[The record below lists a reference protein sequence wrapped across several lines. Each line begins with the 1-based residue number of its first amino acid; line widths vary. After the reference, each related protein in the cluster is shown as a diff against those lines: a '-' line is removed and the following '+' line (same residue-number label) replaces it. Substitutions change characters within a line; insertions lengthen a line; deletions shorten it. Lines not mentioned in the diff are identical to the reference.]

1 MRETKRD
8 TIIERLIVNAE
19 TDKRILV
26 VDPDVGSATR
36 TWNFGQVY
44 PERFFEMGIAEQNA
58 YGVAA
63 GLASCG
69 YNVFAATFA
78 VFASMRAVEMIRTS
92 VAYPRLNVKVIGGY
106 AGISNG
112 KDGATH
118 QSVEDVAIMRSL
130 PNMTVLSVADKYAA
144 DKITDTLCAFEG
156 PAYLRAEYDETG
168 EVYDE
173 NSIFEIGKANVL
185 REGKDCTI
193 ITYGSAVVRAMVAAE
208 ELAESGI
215 EAGVIDMFT
224 LKPLDE
230 AAIVKA
236 AETTGAIITVE
247 DHSMIGGIGSAV
259 AEVIACRQLS
269 CKFARIA
276 IRDVYTESG
285 LTEQLRDKYG
295 IGKKDIIGVVKNM
308 YGGKKDAEQTGKTC
322 I

>member
-1 MRETKRD
+1 MHGTKRD
-8 TIIERLIVNAE
+8 AIIERLIVNAKK
-19 TDKRILV
+19 DKRILV

-36 TWNFGQVY
+36 TWRFGQRY

-92 VAYPRLNVKVIGGY
+92 AAYPRLNVKVIGGY

-118 QSVEDVAIMRSL
+118 QSVEDVAIMRAL
-130 PNMTVLSVADKYAA
+130 PNMTVVSVADKYAA
-144 DKITDTLCAFEG
+144 DRITDALCNFEG

-173 NSIFEIGKANVL
+173 TASFEIGKANVL
-185 REGKDCTI
+185 REGRDCTI
-193 ITYGSAVVRAMVAAE
+193 IAYGSAVVRAMEAAK
-208 ELAESGI
+208 ELLESGI
-215 EAGVIDMFT
+215 DAGVIDMFT

-230 AAIVKA
+230 DAVVKA
-236 AETTGAIITVE
+236 VETTGAVVTVE
-247 DHSMIGGIGSAV
+247 DHGIIGGIGSAV
-259 AEVIACRQLS
+259 ADVIAGRQLS
-269 CKFARIA
+269 CKFMRIA
-276 IRDVYTESG
+276 IQDAYTESG

-295 IGKKDIIGVVKNM
+295 IGKKDIIGAVKNVC
-308 YGGKKDAEQTGKTC
+308 GGK
-322 I
+322 